1 MEDRPDE
8 MSVVEN
14 LRAHGLIIDGKDIQI
29 PAESNVQHPPGA
41 LNNPKYV
48 SEALHQVPV
57 ANRLYCKG
65 PEDGI
70 QGISGQLRPDQMG

>member
-29 PAESNVQHPPGA
+29 PADHFRLKTWAKVDYLVRYH
-41 LNNPKYV
+41 KYGWRRV
-48 SEALHQVPV
+48 SHVSTAKRQK
-57 ANRLYCKG
+57 R
-65 PEDGI
+65 
-70 QGISGQLRPDQMG
+70 

>member
-29 PAESNVQHPPGA
+29 PAG
-41 LNNPKYV
+41 
-48 SEALHQVPV
+48 
-57 ANRLYCKG
+57 
-65 PEDGI
+65 
-70 QGISGQLRPDQMG
+70 